1 MTTLIFIE
9 NVLGS
14 GQAVKLTE
22 DFGDYS
28 VVRDLRP
35 GEHARLVVSLFKTIT
50 VEEVALG
57 GRLYE
62 DMDEATLT
70 RECPPRYLPI
80 NGAALATAGRVGAM
94 SYSRSAAD
102 LCVDA

>member
-14 GQAVKLTE
+14 GQTVKLTE

-35 GEHARLVVSLFKTIT
+35 GEHARLVVSPFKTIT
-50 VEEVALG
+50 VEEVALD
-57 GRLYE
+57 GR
-62 DMDEATLT
+62 MVATTATIANL
-70 RECPPRYLPI
+70 PRPSVLERRF
-80 NGAALATAGRVGAM
+80 A
-94 SYSRSAAD
+94 
-102 LCVDA
+102 